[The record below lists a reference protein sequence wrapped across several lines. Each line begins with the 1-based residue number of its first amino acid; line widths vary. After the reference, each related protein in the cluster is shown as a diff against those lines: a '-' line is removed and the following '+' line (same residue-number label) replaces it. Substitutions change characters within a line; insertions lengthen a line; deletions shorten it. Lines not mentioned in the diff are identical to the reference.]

1 MKLHG
6 YWRSSCTYRVRI
18 ALQLKGV
25 AYSVVPVPLLENR
38 QRSAEHLALNPSGQ
52 VPALEVD
59 SPSGTVSLAQS
70 VAILE
75 YLEEVHPEP
84 SLLPSEPILRARCR
98 QLTEVVNS
106 GIQPLQNLAVM
117 KRLKEGGIE
126 PRAWCR
132 DAILDGLKAYAAVAD
147 ACRGRFS
154 VGDTPTFA
162 DCALVPQLY
171 NARRFDIDVAHELP
185 TLAAIDAACDALDA
199 FRAAHPDQQPDA
211 APRP

>member
-18 ALQLKGV
+18 ALQLKGID
-25 AYSVVPVPLLENR
+25 YSVVPVPLLENQ
-38 QRSAEHLALNPSGQ
+38 QRSPAFLELNPSGQ
-52 VPALEVD
+52 VPVLEVETA
-59 SPSGTVSLAQS
+59 SGQVGLTQS

-75 YLEEVHPEP
+75 YLEETHPDP
-84 SLLPSEPILRARCR
+84 ALLPSDPVLRARAR

-117 KRLKEGGIE
+117 KRLKAAGVE
-126 PRAWCR
+126 PRPWCH
-132 DAILDGLKAYAAVAD
+132 DAILAGLKAYATMAEST
-147 ACRGRFS
+147 RGRFS

-162 DCALVPQLY
+162 DCALVPQIY
-171 NARRFDIDVAHELP
+171 NARRFDIDVEAELP
-185 TLAAIDAACDALDA
+185 SLAAIDAACAELDA

-211 APRP
+211 A

>member
-18 ALQLKGV
+18 ALELKGV
-25 AYSVVPVPLLENR
+25 TYTVVPVPLLQNR
-38 QRSAEHLALNPSGQ
+38 QLSAAHLALNPSGQ
-52 VPALEVD
+52 VPALEVGT
-59 SPSGTVSLAQS
+59 PSGTVALGQS
-70 VAILE
+70 IAILE
-75 YLEEVHPEP
+75 YLEDSHPDP
-84 SLLPSEPILRARCR
+84 ALLPAEPVMRARCR

-106 GIQPLQNLAVM
+106 GIQPLQNLSVM

-132 DAILDGLKAYAAVAD
+132 DAILDGLKAYAAVAEPT
-147 ACRGRFS
+147 RGRFS
-154 VGDTPTFA
+154 VGDAPTFA

-171 NARRFDIDVAHELP
+171 NARRFDIDVASELP
-185 TLAAIDAACDALDA
+185 ALAAIDAACAELDA

-211 APRP
+211 A

>member
-18 ALQLKGV
+18 ALQLKGITY
-25 AYSVVPVPLLENR
+25 AVVPVPLLENR
-38 QRSAEHLALNPSGQ
+38 QRSVGYLTLNPSGQ

-59 SPSGTVSLAQS
+59 TPAGTVSLGQS

-75 YLEEVHPEP
+75 YLEHTHPEP
-84 SLLPSEPILRARCR
+84 ALLPEDPVLRARCR

-106 GIQPLQNLAVM
+106 GIQPLQNLSVM
-117 KRLKEGGIE
+117 KRLKAGGIE

-132 DAILDGLKAYAAVAD
+132 EVILDGLKAYATVAEST
-147 ACRGRFS
+147 RGRFS
-154 VGDTPTFA
+154 VGDAPTFA

-171 NARRFDIDVAHELP
+171 NARRFEIDVAAELP
-185 TLAAIDAACDALDA
+185 TLAAIDAACAALDA
-199 FRAAHPDQQPDA
+199 FHAAHPDQQPDA
-211 APRP
+211 T